1 MHHRGTRAPGTCIV
15 EWRPSRCVVSALIA
29 LGLLGAA
36 GLLLCDLPTRY
47 AVPSAAAAL
56 LLGIARAV
64 RERRRPPLRVDAA
77 ELDLHWRGPLAFDR
91 RKGLSWW
98 PDTLDAAGRRALRLA
113 VHTRE

>member
-1 MHHRGTRAPGTCIV
+1 MHHRGTSASGACIV
-15 EWRPSRCVVSALIA
+15 EWRPSRCVVFSQIA

-56 LLGIARAV
+56 LLGIAGAV
-64 RERRRPPLRVDAA
+64 RERRRPPLRIDAT

-91 RKGLSWW
+91 RTGLSWW
-98 PDTLDAAGRRALRLA
+98 PDTLDAAGRRTLRLA
-113 VHTRE
+113 VHARE

>member
-1 MHHRGTRAPGTCIV
+1 MRHRDTRATGVCIV
-15 EWRPSRCVVSALIA
+15 EWRPSRCVVFALIA

-36 GLLLCDLPTRY
+36 GLLLCDLPARY

-56 LLGIARAV
+56 ALGIAGAV

-77 ELDLHWRGPLAFDR
+77 ELDLQWRGPLAFDR

-98 PDTLDAAGRRALRLA
+98 PDTLDAAGRRTLRLA
-113 VHTRE
+113 VHARE

>member
-1 MHHRGTRAPGTCIV
+1 MHHRGTSASGACIV
-15 EWRPSRCVVSALIA
+15 EWRPSRCVVFSQIA

-56 LLGIARAV
+56 LLGIAGAV
-64 RERRRPPLRVDAA
+64 RERRRPPMRIDAT

-91 RKGLSWW
+91 RTGLSWW
-98 PDTLDAAGRRALRLA
+98 PDTLDAAGRRTLRLA
-113 VHTRE
+113 VHARE